1 MWSGCLSI
9 WSGCLSVCQDGPAPA
24 ASPSPSEWSTAAAVL
39 RLATEL
45 VDAVQEGV
53 AARGFP
59 DVRPA
64 HGFAFARIAA
74 GDATTADVAAH
85 LGVTKQSAAE
95 LVATLVER
103 GYVTRGPDP
112 RDARA
117 RLLALTARGP
127 GLHPAPPR
135 PRPPTRWP
143 PGACD
148 WAPTASPRCETALAD
163 LALPGP
169 LRPSW

>member
-1 MWSGCLSI
+1 VSSPNWS
-9 WSGCLSVCQDGPAPA
+9 A
-24 ASPSPSEWSTAAAVL
+24 ASAVL
-39 RLATEL
+39 RLTTEL
-45 VDAVQEGV
+45 VDVIQDGV

-64 HGFAFARIAA
+64 HGFAFIRIAA
-74 GDATTADVAAH
+74 GNATTADVATH
-85 LGVTKQSAAE
+85 LGITKQSASE
-95 LVATLVER
+95 VVAILVER

-117 RLLALTARGP
+117 RLLSLTARGRACTDAAEAAAADAVA
-127 GLHPAPPR
+127 GWRARLGDEHFAVLH
-135 PRPPTRWP
+135 
-143 PGACD
+143 GAL
-148 WAPTASPRCETALAD
+148 TA

>member
-1 MWSGCLSI
+1 M
-9 WSGCLSVCQDGPAPA
+9 APTD
-24 ASPSPSEWSTAAAVL
+24 WSTAAAVL

-45 VDAVQEGV
+45 VDAVQAGV
-53 AARGFP
+53 VARGFP

-103 GYVTRGPDP
+103 GYVTREPDP

-117 RLLALTARGP
+117 RLLSLTARGRACTAAAEAAAAEAVAAWRSRLGVEHFA
-127 GLHPAPPR
+127 GLQ
-135 PRPPTRWP
+135 
-143 PGACD
+143 
-148 WAPTASPRCETALAD
+148 SALAA

>member
-1 MWSGCLSI
+1 MRPTDWT
-9 WSGCLSVCQDGPAPA
+9 
-24 ASPSPSEWSTAAAVL
+24 TAAAVL
-39 RLATEL
+39 RLAAEL
-45 VDAVQEGV
+45 IDTVQDGV

-64 HGFAFARIAA
+64 HGFAFVRIAA
-74 GDATTADVAAH
+74 GHATTSDVAAH

-95 LVATLVER
+95 LVTALVDR
-103 GYVTRGPDP
+103 GYVTREPDP

-117 RLLALTARGP
+117 RLLRLTPRGQACTVAAEEAAADAVADWRARLGAEAFAALEA
-127 GLHPAPPR
+127 
-135 PRPPTRWP
+135 
-143 PGACD
+143 
-148 WAPTASPRCETALAD
+148 ALAS

>member
-1 MWSGCLSI
+1 
-9 WSGCLSVCQDGPAPA
+9 VPNR
-24 ASPSPSEWSTAAAVL
+24 EWATGAAVL

-45 VDAVQEGV
+45 VDAIQAGV
-53 AARGFP
+53 VARGFP

-74 GDATTADVAAH
+74 GNATAADVAAH

-103 GYVTRGPDP
+103 GYVTRGADP

-117 RLLALTARGP
+117 RLLTLTARG
-127 GLHPAPPR
+127 R
-135 PRPPTRWP
+135 
-143 PGACD
+143 AC
-148 WAPTASPRCETALAD
+148 TAAAEAAAAEAVTAWRERLGPERLAD
-163 LALPGP
+163 LQSALDALALPGP

>member
-1 MWSGCLSI
+1 MVRAPVRS
-9 WSGCLSVCQDGPAPA
+9 CQDVRVPPLAD
-24 ASPSPSEWSTAAAVL
+24 WSTAAAVL

-45 VDAVQEGV
+45 VDAVQDGV

-64 HGFAFARIAA
+64 HGFAFVRIAT
-74 GDATTADVAAH
+74 GDATTSDVAAH

-95 LVATLVER
+95 LVAGLVER
-103 GYVTRGPDP
+103 GYVTREPDP

-117 RLLALTARGP
+117 RLLRLTPRGRACTEAAEAAAADAVAGWRARLDADTFAALSA
-127 GLHPAPPR
+127 
-135 PRPPTRWP
+135 
-143 PGACD
+143 
-148 WAPTASPRCETALAD
+148 ALAA
-163 LALPGP
+163 LASPGP

>member
-1 MWSGCLSI
+1 MS
-9 WSGCLSVCQDGPAPA
+9 PA
-24 ASPSPSEWSTAAAVL
+24 EWSTAAAVL

-45 VDAVQEGV
+45 VDAIQDGV

-64 HGFAFARIAA
+64 HGFAFVRIAA
-74 GDATTADVAAH
+74 GDATTADVATH
-85 LGVTKQSAAE
+85 LGVTKQSASE
-95 LVATLVER
+95 LVAALVER

-117 RLLALTARGP
+117 RLLTLTSRGRACTEAAEAVAADAVAGWRERLGDDRFALLR
-127 GLHPAPPR
+127 
-135 PRPPTRWP
+135 
-143 PGACD
+143 D
-148 WAPTASPRCETALAD
+148 ALAD
-163 LALPGP
+163 LALPGA